1 MASRES
7 RLGSLE
13 PMNQA
18 IMHVVVITSFNLRC
32 LLPSILCFFAAFTCV
47 FVFFFRPGLGMNITS
62 ILRFFEIKRL
72 RKVYHLLVQ

>member
-1 MASRES
+1 MASREN

-18 IMHVVVITSFNLRC
+18 IMHVVVITSFNLRF

-47 FVFFFRPGLGMNITS
+47 FVFFSTWAGDEHYLHS
-62 ILRFFEIKRL
+62 
-72 RKVYHLLVQ
+72 KVL